1 MFNKYNNE
9 KKLII
14 TIFMLVLRSIT
25 QYLRTY
31 KCFVHFHTLFFFLL
45 VQEPVK
51 FMRNTI
57 ITSNVS
63 T

>member
-14 TIFMLVLRSIT
+14 TIFMLILRSIT

-31 KCFVHFHTLFFFLL
+31 KCFAHFHTIVFFSSGA
-45 VQEPVK
+45 
-51 FMRNTI
+51 RTC
-57 ITSNVS
+57 
-63 T
+63 